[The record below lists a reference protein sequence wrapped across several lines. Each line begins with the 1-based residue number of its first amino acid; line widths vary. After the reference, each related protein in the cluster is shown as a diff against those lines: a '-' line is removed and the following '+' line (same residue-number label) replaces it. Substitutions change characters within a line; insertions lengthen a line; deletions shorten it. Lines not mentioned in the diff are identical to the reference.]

1 MCSHLFRSKR
11 VGPLL
16 SGLAFA
22 ILVAGSA
29 TAADFSRRSAK
40 HSDAEFKRFVAERQP
55 VPATSARR
63 SILGGKS
70 AAGRARVE
78 GEAGKALVF

>member
-40 HSDAEFKRFVAERQP
+40 HSDAEFKRFVAERQQ
-55 VPATSARR
+55 VSATSADARKK
-63 SILGGKS
+63 LFDEFL
-70 AAGRARVE
+70 AWRAVHERH
-78 GEAGKALVF
+78 